1 MTRAAVQEGFERFVS
16 DAIEQTAAEFSISA
30 VIGGGDGGALDQFL
44 GDSDVL
50 QENIVEPELEEYRQE
65 TVDQFEVI
73 LDWVESDDDIDAYRQ
88 ELLETG
94 PFSDSIR
101 GNLPAQRRTEVEDR
115 LVERHRQLGE
125 AVSGLVTSEKTEF
138 WPAARAEL
146 DRETAAELVEEHFA
160 FTGPLEEHRDA
171 FAMVTTLDPEEI
183 LGGLGGMFGG
193 STFDIDYTD
202 EAMRAMR
209 HAEREVIADAKAEVS
224 DRFEE

>member
-30 VIGGGDGGALDQFL
+30 VIGGAGGGTLDQFL

-65 TVDQFEVI
+65 TIHQFEI
-73 LDWVESDDDIDAYRQ
+73 TLDWVESDDDIAAYRQ

-101 GNLPAQRRTEVEDR
+101 ADLSAQRRTEVEDR

-125 AVSGLVTSEKTEF
+125 AVSGLVRSEETEF

-146 DRETAAELVEEHFA
+146 DRETASELVEEHFA
-160 FTGPLEEHRDA
+160 FTGPLEDHRDA
-171 FAMVTTLDPEEI
+171 FAMETTLDPEEI

-209 HAEREVIADAKAEVS
+209 HAEREVIADAKAKVRE
-224 DRFEE
+224 RFEE

>member
-1 MTRAAVQEGFERFVS
+1 MTRAAVREGFERFVG

-30 VIGGGDGGALDQFL
+30 VIGGADGGALDQFL

-50 QENIVEPELEEYRQE
+50 QEKLVEPELEEYRQE

-73 LDWVESDDDIDAYRQ
+73 LDWVESDETVDAYRT
-88 ELLETG
+88 EILAAG

-101 GNLPAQRRTEVEDR
+101 DDLPVQRRAGVEDQ
-115 LVERHRQLGE
+115 LLERHRQLGE
-125 AVSGLVTSEKTEF
+125 AVRELVASEETEF
-138 WPAARAEL
+138 WAAARAEL
-146 DRETAAELVEEHFA
+146 DRETATELVEEHFA
-160 FTGPLEEHRDA
+160 FTGPLEEHREA
-171 FAMVTTLDPEEI
+171 FAMKTTIDPEEI

-224 DRFEE
+224 ERFEE